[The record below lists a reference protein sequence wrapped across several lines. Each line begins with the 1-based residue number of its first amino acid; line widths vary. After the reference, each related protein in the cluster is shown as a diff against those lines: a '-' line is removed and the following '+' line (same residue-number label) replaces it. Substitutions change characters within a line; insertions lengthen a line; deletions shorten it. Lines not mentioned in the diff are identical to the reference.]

1 MKHEVN
7 LSLYNM
13 RTDLTIETI
22 KNNNIQDVDVQE
34 RTVNDLKVTEVNI
47 DTHSSKILNKKVGK
61 YVTIEFED
69 VTDSDNRLQVI
80 KTFTEELSHFINLN
94 SKDDLILVIG
104 LGNDNSTPDSLGPLT
119 ISDIVVTNHLY
130 ELDILDTRY
139 SRVAA
144 MTPSV
149 TGKTGIETSK
159 IIKSVVKAIKPSL
172 IIVIDSLASSSIKR
186 LNKTIQITDTGI
198 SPGSGIGNKRK
209 EISAKT
215 LHIPVIAIGVPT
227 VVDATNIVYDT
238 ISYVWQNYANDNE
251 NLMGVMGQLSSVEL
265 KQLFSDVLT
274 KEGIDL
280 VVTPT
285 EIDYLIECLGQVV
298 STGINNVLKNTF

>member
-22 KNNNIQDVDVQE
+22 KNNNIKDVDVKE
-34 RTVNDLKVTEVNI
+34 RLVNDLNVTEVNI
-47 DTHSSKILNKKVGK
+47 DAHSSKILNKKMGK

-80 KTFTEELSHFINLN
+80 NTFTEELSHFINLD
-94 SKDDLILVIG
+94 SQDDLILVIG

-119 ISDIVVTNHLY
+119 INDIVVTNHLY
-130 ELDILDTRY
+130 ELGILDTRY

-159 IIKSVVKAIKPSL
+159 IIKSVVKAIKPNL

-209 EISAKT
+209 EISEKT

-238 ISYVWQNYANDNE
+238 ISYVWQNYSKDNE
-251 NLMGVMGQLSSVEL
+251 NLMGVMGQLSSIEL
-265 KQLFSDVLT
+265 KQLFSEVLT
-274 KEGIDL
+274 KEGVDL

-298 STGINNVLKNTF
+298 SSGINNVLKNTF

>member
-22 KNNNIQDVDVQE
+22 KNNNIKDVDVKE
-34 RTVNDLKVTEVNI
+34 RLVNDLNVTEVNI
-47 DTHSSKILNKKVGK
+47 DAHSSKILNKKMGK

-80 KTFTEELSHFINLN
+80 NTFTEELSHFINLD
-94 SKDDLILVIG
+94 SQDDLILVIG

-119 ISDIVVTNHLY
+119 INDIVVTNHLY
-130 ELDILDTRY
+130 ELGILDTRY

-159 IIKSVVKAIKPSL
+159 IIKSVVKAIKPNL

-209 EISAKT
+209 EISEKT
-215 LHIPVIAIGVPT
+215 LHIPVVAIGVPT

-238 ISYVWQNYANDNE
+238 ISYVWQNYSNDNE
-251 NLMGVMGQLSSVEL
+251 NLMGVMGQLSSIEL
-265 KQLFSDVLT
+265 KQLFSEVLT
-274 KEGIDL
+274 KEGVDL

-298 STGINNVLKNTF
+298 SSGINNVLKNTF